1 MQLNREFTLS
11 IDNLFLWHFTSF
23 SKTMLLYH
31 AFRIADCLKEEKAKV
46 LLLSL
51 RPQAICDTCPPCLL
65 CRLSESPS
73 KFPVNLSMRSKS
85 PAL

>member
-1 MQLNREFTLS
+1 MNT
-11 IDNLFLWHFTSF
+11 FLLAEAPKGEVQRW
-23 SKTMLLYH
+23 
-31 AFRIADCLKEEKAKV
+31 IKEEKAKV

>member
-31 AFRIADCLKEEKAKV
+31 AFSIAVCLQEEKAKA
-46 LLLSL
+46 
-51 RPQAICDTCPPCLL
+51 RTA
-65 CRLSESPS
+65 
-73 KFPVNLSMRSKS
+73 
-85 PAL
+85 